1 VKGYHVAVICVVCV
15 LVGAFCLKPP
25 EMPQWDVSLNIPLY
39 RGNFRLVDLLDTA
52 QFHVQ
57 PDSTVA
63 FAVDVPID
71 PVTPGEALDVFAVN
85 KSVRIGLADFVI
97 SGLGDGQVRADLS
110 DIVKVPLP
118 DSGAKGV
125 LEPFEATFE
134 RECPLSGVADADIV
148 QGLVRVTAT
157 NYTALAFDSL
167 VVSSA
172 LGVCRLGA
180 LPAHGIGAARMDVGG
195 ATVSSPMLLTCNV
208 GSPGTGDSVQLS
220 KHDSVVVRLEF
231 DSLRVGSAR
240 IQIPEAQGQKRCQVG
255 IASSKP
261 FRIDSLAL
269 NSGTCCLQVA
279 NEFGVPADVQV
290 DVPKLGINSSY
301 RLEGHGTVSLDL
313 DLAGLKLD
321 NRSRVNSL
329 FDFHVTAEPER
340 TEDFVELSKSDG
352 VAVSYQTTELGTR
365 VVAGEFLQP
374 VYVGSARRKL
384 PQLVPYGIKGLRVV
398 SAELALDFD
407 NSVGFPLD
415 LYLKLTSLRDGAS
428 AAVVETTVTVAA
440 GQGMP
445 RLSEFILPMT
455 GLINAGPDSIC
466 LEYTARIL
474 GSGSCEQGA
483 SVTGRAMVSTPL
495 RIAFV
500 PDTVPTPARQVQ
512 ISGDQRQLIAK
523 HLVGAGAS
531 LNIVNHLPIG
541 LGGRLVISR
550 DSTATGTT
558 LTDSVVI
565 PFGVRGGK
573 CDRRGNCVGD
583 ADTALAFELDS
594 AEVSL
599 LHAWP
604 LNARVLFEL
613 PRTDTVNV
621 LTTDRMAFDALLNLR
636 VRVKE

>member
-1 VKGYHVAVICVVCV
+1 
-15 LVGAFCLKPP
+15 
-25 EMPQWDVSLNIPLY
+25 MPQWDVSLNIPLY

-52 QFHVQ
+52 LFHVQ

-85 KSVRIGLADFVI
+85 NSVRIGLADFVI
-97 SGLGDGQVRADLS
+97 SGLGSGQVRADLG
-110 DIVKVPLP
+110 DIVKVPIP

-125 LEPFEATFE
+125 LEPFETTFE
-134 RECPLSGVADADIV
+134 RECPLSGVAEADIAE
-148 QGLVRVTAT
+148 GLVRVTAT

-172 LGVCRLGA
+172 LGICRLGA
-180 LPAHGIGAARMDVGG
+180 LPAHDFSAARMDVGG
-195 ATVSSPMLLTCNV
+195 AAVSSPMLLTCTV
-208 GSPGTGDSVQLS
+208 GSPGTGDTVLLS
-220 KHDSVVVRLEF
+220 KHDSVVVRFEF
-231 DSLRVGSAR
+231 DSLRVGNAR
-240 IQIPEAQGQKRCQVG
+240 IRIPEARGQKRCQVG

-279 NEFGVPADVQV
+279 NEFDVPADVRV
-290 DVPKLGINSSY
+290 DVPKLGISSSY

-313 DLAGLKLD
+313 DLAGLRLD

-329 FDFHVTAEPER
+329 FDFHVTAEPAR
-340 TEDFVELSKSDG
+340 TEDFVQLSKSDG
-352 VAVSYQTTELGTR
+352 VGVSYQTTKLGTQ
-365 VVAGEFLQP
+365 VVAGEFRQP
-374 VYVGSARRKL
+374 VYVGSAKSKL
-384 PQLVPYGIKGLRVV
+384 PQLVPYGIRGLRVTA
-398 SAELALDFD
+398 AELALDLD
-407 NSVGFPLD
+407 NSIGFPLD
-415 LYLKLTSLRDGAS
+415 ICLKLTALRGGAS

-440 GQGMP
+440 GQLGMP

-455 GLINAGPDSIC
+455 ELINTGPDSIC

-483 SVTGRAMVSTPL
+483 SVSGRAMVSTPL
-495 RIAFV
+495 RMAFV
-500 PDTVPTPARQVQ
+500 PDTVPTPVRQVR
-512 ISGDQRQLIAK
+512 ISDDQHQLIAK
-523 HLVGAGAS
+523 HLVGAGATLS
-531 LNIVNHLPIG
+531 IANHLPVG

-583 ADTALAFELDS
+583 ADTTMAFELDS

-599 LHAWP
+599 FYAWP
-604 LNARVLFEL
+604 LDAKVLFEL
-613 PRTDTVNV
+613 PQTDTVNV